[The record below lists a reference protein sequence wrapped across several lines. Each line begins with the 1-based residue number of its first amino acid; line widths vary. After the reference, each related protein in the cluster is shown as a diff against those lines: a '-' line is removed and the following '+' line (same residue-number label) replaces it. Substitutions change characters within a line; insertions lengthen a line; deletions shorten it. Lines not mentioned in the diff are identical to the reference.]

1 MLDCNVVRI
10 QNGKLVVTEHDINR
24 IYDGFETETRN
35 FRLVFRL
42 FIFMR
47 GLQRI
52 RLKLSENEP
61 EISLSR
67 PQPQH

>member
-1 MLDCNVVRI
+1 M
-10 QNGKLVVTEHDINR
+10 VTEHDINR
-24 IYDGFETETRN
+24 IYDGVEAETRN
-35 FRLVFRL
+35 FKIVFRL

-47 GLQRI
+47 GLPRI
-52 RLKLSENEP
+52 RLELSENEP